1 VSLSGQPRS
10 KKIKFT
16 SISGNLRKVPS
27 NPSVRGL
34 SREVTARRLAGCA
47 EAVSL
52 GTSRHE
58 TASFA
63 PIGSL
68 RSEEASCDSLA
79 KIISTNVSVQ
89 FLRRLGNQRVGVAR
103 GARVHRSARV
113 RVESGLA
120 GRAGTSFGYPSA
132 ISLFLPI
139 NMAHLRAGAAR
150 MRGAVIERIVCPG
163 PSRMGV
169 CGLKVSKFPWTG

>member
-1 VSLSGQPRS
+1 MGSAVCEP
-10 KKIKFT
+10 
-16 SISGNLRKVPS
+16 ISELCRYAALFKAANF
-27 NPSVRGL
+27 GL
-34 SREVTARRLAGCA
+34 SVPRA

-68 RSEEASCDSLA
+68 RSEEASRDSLA

-89 FLRRLGNQRVGVAR
+89 FLRRLGNRRVGVGR

-120 GRAGTSFGYPSA
+120 GRAGTSLGYPSA

-139 NMAHLRAGAAR
+139 NMAHWQPSAGSAR
-150 MRGAVIERIVCPG
+150 DNPTVRYGRI
-163 PSRMGV
+163 
-169 CGLKVSKFPWTG
+169 LI

>member
-1 VSLSGQPRS
+1 MRETAIASFEFVSLSGQPRS

-34 SREVTARRLAGCA
+34 SREVTARRPAGCA

-68 RSEEASCDSLA
+68 RSEEASRDSLA

-89 FLRRLGNQRVGVAR
+89 FLRRLGNRRVGVAR

-120 GRAGTSFGYPSA
+120 GRAGTSLGYPSA

-139 NMAHLRAGAAR
+139 NMAHWQPSAGSAR
-150 MRGAVIERIVCPG
+150 DNPTVRYGRI
-163 PSRMGV
+163 
-169 CGLKVSKFPWTG
+169 LI